1 MLNYLEITKRIENLI
16 HDSGLSASAFAEK
29 IGVQRSS
36 ISHIL
41 SGRNKPSLDFLAK
54 IVEVF
59 PKTSLNEL
67 VYGDLSNKPLYSSDA
82 SDLNPLEALKT
93 TNLPKTDPNHIISD
107 KISKADIIVLH
118 PDGTYSKYSQKS

>member
-1 MLNYLEITKRIENLI
+1 MLNYTEITKRIEYLI
-16 HDSGLSASAFAEK
+16 QESGLSASAFAEK

-41 SGRNKPSLDFLAK
+41 SGRNKPSLDFLVK
-54 IVEVF
+54 IIEVF

-67 VYGDLSNKPLYSSDA
+67 VYGDLSNKPLYTNKS

-93 TNLPKTDPNHIISD
+93 ANPNQTESESIKSD
-107 KISKADIIVLH
+107 QINDDSIIVLH
-118 PDGTYSKYSQKS
+118 PDGTYKKYSQKS

>member
-67 VYGDLSNKPLYSSDA
+67 VYGDLSNTPHYSSQ
-82 SDLNPLEALKT
+82 SSSLNPLEALKT
-93 TNLPKTDPNHIISD
+93 PNSPKTDPNHIISD
-107 KISKADIIVLH
+107 KIINADIIVLN
-118 PDGTYSKYSQKS
+118 PDGTYNKYSQKS